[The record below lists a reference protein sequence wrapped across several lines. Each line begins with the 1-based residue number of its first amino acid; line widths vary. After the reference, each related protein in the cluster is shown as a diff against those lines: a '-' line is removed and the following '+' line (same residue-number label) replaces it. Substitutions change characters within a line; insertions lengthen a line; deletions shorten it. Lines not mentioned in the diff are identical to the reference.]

1 MHVFSIINTRSV
13 RLFRHI
19 FFKGF
24 SRTSTNMSSGVRL
37 RLLPRSKCLF
47 NETIH
52 TTIEGLVPG
61 KCVELTAKLTDD
73 KGVTFKSSGTY
84 KADPRGEIRLDSHP
98 SLGGSYSGV
107 EPMGLFWSMRPEMP
121 HVKLRKRDALSPC
134 LVHIEVHDS
143 ERQGHVLARETNAR
157 GFMVEGLRRIPI
169 KEGRIRG
176 ILFLPPGPG
185 PFPGIVHMHTLGG
198 GLSEVSGSLLA
209 NQGFV
214 VLSLAFY
221 GYEDLPK
228 NMTKLDLEYFEEAIM
243 FLRNLPEVKAPGVG
257 ILSISKSGDLA
268 LSMASFLTGVSATV
282 CVNGCNANVLA
293 PLHYRGM
300 VIPPLLANLN
310 RAMATESGVL
320 DVSNCLLDP
329 MAPENQGSLIP
340 IERAKCTFLFAVSGD
355 DRNWKSCF
363 YAEQMMKRLKD
374 HGKHDSELVV
384 YPKAGHFLEVPYMPH
399 CATGMHA
406 AVGNAVVAFGG
417 DPSAHAEA
425 QVDLWNR
432 IPEFFWKHLDS
443 KNEPKVHTLA
453 IS

>member
-1 MHVFSIINTRSV
+1 MYVFGIRNTRTV
-13 RLFRHI
+13 RLLTHI
-19 FFKGF
+19 FFKDI
-24 SRTSTNMSSGVRL
+24 SHTTANMSSQVLL
-37 RLLPRSKCLF
+37 RVLPSSKCLF
-47 NETIH
+47 NEPIW
-52 TTIEGLVPG
+52 IKVEGLVPG
-61 KCVELTAKLTDD
+61 QSVELRARLRDD
-73 KGVTFKSSGTY
+73 KCVTFKSSGTY
-84 KADPRGEIRLDSHP
+84 KADPRGEIRLDNDP

-107 EPMGLFWSMRPEMP
+107 APMGLFWSMRPETP
-121 HVKLRKRDALSPC
+121 HVKLRKKDVLSPC
-134 LVHIEVHDS
+134 LVDIEVHDS
-143 ERQGHVLARETNAR
+143 ERQGHVLARETNQR
-157 GFMVEGLRRIPI
+157 GFMVEGLRRIPV

-198 GLSEVSGSLLA
+198 GLSEVTGSLLA

-228 NMTKLDLEYFEEAIM
+228 KIKKFDLEYFEEAILL
-243 FLRNLPEVKAPGVG
+243 LRNVPEVKAPGVG

-282 CVNGCNANVLA
+282 CVNGCNANTMI

-300 VIPPLLANLN
+300 VIPPLLSDPNKA
-310 RAMATESGVL
+310 RVAESGVL
-320 DVSNCLLDP
+320 DISDALLDP
-329 MAPENQGSLIP
+329 RAPENQGSLIP
-340 IERAKCTFLFAVSGD
+340 IERAKCKFLFAVSGD
-355 DRNWKSCF
+355 DRNWKSCS

-374 HGKHDSELVV
+374 NGKDDAEVVV

-406 AVGNAVVAFGG
+406 AAGNAVVAFGG

-432 IPEFFWKHLDS
+432 IPAFFRKHLDS
-443 KNEPKVHTLA
+443 NNDHNSKL
-453 IS
+453 